1 MLKLFYVGFRT
12 VVGKLLMAGTLIS
25 TVSCA
30 AFQPD
35 TPYYGSQTK
44 LSYSRNPD
52 VVHTIARLL
61 NRRADAYSV
70 PAEDRQRHERCV
82 FFALEKLNLG
92 EECRWY
98 SNTSSTSGVVKIVS
112 VYPSGH
118 RMCHVFFTHLQ
129 VNRETKNWQ
138 DTACYSSNTDDWTF
152 IAKR

>member
-1 MLKLFYVGFRT
+1 MLKLFYASFQT

-30 AFQPD
+30 AVQPD

-44 LSYSRNPD
+44 TSYSRNPD

-98 SNTSSTSGVVKIVS
+98 SNKSSTSGVVKIVS

-129 VNRETKNWQ
+129 VNRQTKNWQ
-138 DTACYSSNTDDWTF
+138 DTACYSSSTDDWTF